1 MTSRPIL
8 KNPDITL
15 RTPSKKVVL
24 EDINSARIQTLI
36 DDLMETMKIE
46 NGIGIAAPQIGIHE
60 QIIIVDDGHEPVA
73 LINPNIIS
81 RSSAMIDF
89 EEGCLSIP
97 GVYGIVQ
104 RHKNVEVEAFDRQ
117 GNPVLIKGEGLLS
130 VVLQHETD
138 HLEGI
143 LFIDKVVRYT
153 NPPRL

>member
-8 KNPDITL
+8 KNPDTTL

-36 DDLMETMKIE
+36 DDLIETMKIE

-60 QIIIVDDGHEPVA
+60 QIIIVDDGHEPVV

-81 RSSAMIDF
+81 RSSTMIDF
-89 EEGCLSIP
+89 EEGCLSLP

-104 RHKNVEVEAFDRQ
+104 RHKNVEAEALDRQ

>member
-1 MTSRPIL
+1 MTNRPVL
-8 KNPDITL
+8 KNPDSTL
-15 RTPSKKVVL
+15 RTPSKKVSL
-24 EDINSARIQTLI
+24 EDIGSAHIQTLI
-36 DDLMETMKIE
+36 DDLIETMKIE

-73 LINPNIIS
+73 LINPKIIS

-104 RHKNVEVEAFDRQ
+104 RHKKVKVEAFDRQ

>member
-1 MTSRPIL
+1 MTNKPIL
-8 KNPDITL
+8 KNPNETL
-15 RTPSKKVVL
+15 RKPSKKVAL
-24 EDINSARIQTLI
+24 EDISSARIQTLI
-36 DDLMETMKIE
+36 DDLMETMRIE

-81 RSSAMIDF
+81 RSSSMIDF

-104 RHKNVEVEAFDRQ
+104 RHKNVEVEALDRK
-117 GNPVLIKGEGLLS
+117 GDSLFIKAEGLLS

-143 LFIDKVVRYT
+143 LFIDKVV
-153 NPPRL
+153 NG

>member
-1 MTSRPIL
+1 MTNKPIL
-8 KNPDITL
+8 KNPNETL
-15 RTPSKKVVL
+15 RKPSKKVAL
-24 EDINSARIQTLI
+24 EDISSARIQTLI
-36 DDLMETMKIE
+36 DDLMETMRIE

-81 RSSAMIDF
+81 RSSSMIDF

-104 RHKNVEVEAFDRQ
+104 RHRNVEVEALDR
-117 GNPVLIKGEGLLS
+117 NAHPLLIKADGLLS

-143 LFIDKVVRYT
+143 LFIDKVVSYT

>member
-1 MTSRPIL
+1 MTNRPVL
-8 KNPDITL
+8 KNPNETL
-15 RTPSKKVVL
+15 RKPSKKVAL
-24 EDINSARIQTLI
+24 EDIPSARIQTLI
-36 DDLMETMKIE
+36 DDLIETMKIE
-46 NGIGIAAPQIGIHE
+46 NGIGIAAVQIGIHE
-60 QIIIVDDGHEPVA
+60 QIIIVDDGHESVA
-73 LINPNIIS
+73 LINPHITF
-81 RSSAMIDF
+81 RSPTMIDF

-104 RHKNVEVEAFDRQ
+104 RHKQIEVEALDRR

>member
-1 MTSRPIL
+1 MTNKPVL
-8 KNPDITL
+8 KNPDTQL
-15 RTPSKKVVL
+15 RKLSQKVPL
-24 EDINSARIQTLI
+24 ETINSPRIQTLI
-36 DDLMETMKIE
+36 DDLMETMKME

-81 RSSAMIDF
+81 RSSSMIDF

-104 RHKNVEVEAFDRQ
+104 RHRNVEVEALDR
-117 GNPVLIKGEGLLS
+117 NVHIFLIKADGLLS

-138 HLEGI
+138 HLEGV
-143 LFIDKVVRYT
+143 LFIDKVIRYT